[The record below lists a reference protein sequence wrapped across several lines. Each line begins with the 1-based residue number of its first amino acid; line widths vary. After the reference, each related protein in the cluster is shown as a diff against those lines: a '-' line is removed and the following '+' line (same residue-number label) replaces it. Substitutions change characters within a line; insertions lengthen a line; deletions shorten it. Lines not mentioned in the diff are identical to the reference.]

1 MTRAPRVVVA
11 AGGTGGHV
19 VPALAF
25 AEALGRAGAAVL
37 WVGARRGVETRLV
50 PAAGWTLL
58 ALDLRP
64 WRGRWYRPFVFVPL
78 LLASLV
84 PLGRF
89 LRRERPCAVVAF
101 GGYASAAAALSALL
115 TRRPLVLHE
124 QNLVPGWASR
134 LFAPH
139 ARLVFVTDG
148 DVLAKHARV
157 RAVGVPVRS
166 AFLALPPPETR
177 FAARRGP
184 LRLLVLGGSQ
194 GARSLN
200 RLVPEALGLLPP
212 PRDLVVVHQ
221 TGAAGLDETRARYAR
236 AGITAELAP
245 FFDDMPARY
254 AAADLAV
261 CRAGASTLAEL
272 AAVGLGAVLVPY
284 PHAVD
289 DHQRANALRH
299 AEGGA
304 ALVLGEQDLD
314 AGRLAAAL
322 APLLADRD
330 ALRAMAARAR
340 ARARPD
346 AAAIMARDVLGLSRP
361 RPAGEGAT

>member
-1 MTRAPRVVVA
+1 MNRPFRVVVA

-25 AEALGRAGAAVL
+25 AEALARAGGEVR
-37 WVGARRGVETRLV
+37 WVGGRRGVETRLV
-50 PAAGWTLL
+50 PQAGWPLL

-78 LLASLV
+78 LLAGLF

-89 LRRERPCAVVAF
+89 FRRERPCAVVAF
-101 GGYASAAAALSALL
+101 GGYASAAAALAAVL

-124 QNLVPGWASR
+124 QNLVPGWTSR

-139 ARLVFVTDG
+139 ARLLFVTDAG
-148 DVLAKHARV
+148 VLGPRARP
-157 RAVGVPVRS
+157 VGLPVRS
-166 AFLALPPPETR
+166 AFFALPAPGER
-177 FAARRGP
+177 FAHRTGA
-184 LRLLVLGGSQ
+184 LSLLVLGGSQ
-194 GARSLN
+194 GARALN
-200 RLVPEALGLLPP
+200 RLVPEALARLSSTL
-212 PRDLVVVHQ
+212 DLRVVHQ
-221 TGAAGLDETRARYAR
+221 TGPTDLEETRAGYAR
-236 AGITAELAP
+236 AGIAAELAP
-245 FFDDMPARY
+245 FLDDMPARY

-304 ALVLGEQDLD
+304 ALVLDEHGLD
-314 AGRLAAAL
+314 AARLAAAL
-322 APLLADRD
+322 APLLANRSR
-330 ALRAMAARAR
+330 LLAMAESAR
-340 ARARPD
+340 ARARPE
-346 AAAIMARDVLGLSRP
+346 AAARMARDVLSLCRP
-361 RPAGEGAT
+361 SAAGEGGP